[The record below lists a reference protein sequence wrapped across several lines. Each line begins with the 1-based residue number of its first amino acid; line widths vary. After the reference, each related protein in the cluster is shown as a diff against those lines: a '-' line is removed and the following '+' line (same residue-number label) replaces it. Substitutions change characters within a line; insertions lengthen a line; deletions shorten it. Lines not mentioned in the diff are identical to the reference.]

1 MVTTAVF
8 EEAAVLEEA
17 KWPVEEVLT
26 SRPSQCARCGSR
38 MFMGREEPECTTC
51 GYADYT
57 YSRDMA
63 PRWARNSILS
73 SATRLVARYVGA
85 SERLAHTVV
94 HMTLVRRGTR
104 AIYKVTC
111 PVLPG
116 LDGGVVPVGQA
127 VRATGTEVQVR
138 RRPPRVDHPR
148 QKRDAGLDLGQASM
162 HTRGETAPVL
172 TSARSGTPVAVC
184 PINKGFDGSSS

>member
-8 EEAAVLEEA
+8 DEAAE
-17 KWPVEEVLT
+17 WPVRPVTEVLP

-38 MFMGREEPECTTC
+38 MFMGRDEPECVTC

-94 HMTLVRRGTR
+94 HMTLVRKGTR

-111 PVLPG
+111 PFCQGSMEESSLSGKRAEPQEQRFKCGDGHRVSIMPG
-116 LDGGVVPVGQA
+116 RNGMPVWA
-127 VRATGTEVQVR
+127 
-138 RRPPRVDHPR
+138 
-148 QKRDAGLDLGQASM
+148 
-162 HTRGETAPVL
+162 
-172 TSARSGTPVAVC
+172 
-184 PINKGFDGSSS
+184 